1 MKKLLILLTIAV
13 SYINN
18 VYSISTEI
26 RPVTPNEVY
35 GPKDASIELLLG
47 NGGAGP
53 TCLIQELAEDFIRH
67 NELNI
72 KIGWIQTIT
81 RLTLE
86 NLKEGVIDMSLTYET
101 EPELSAINEGF
112 ATERTLVFNDHFI
125 LVGPKSNPA
134 GVSKDDTVEEA
145 FNKIANSKSSF
156 FSRNDL
162 SGTNERE
169 RMVWNTLQLKPWENL
184 PSWYITEKLFPA
196 ESLIKSDKEGH
207 YTLTDR
213 GTLLA
218 TKAELSNT
226 AVYLQNDEVLM
237 NRCHAM
243 LQKNP
248 RPYAKLFL
256 NYLKSDRAQ
265 SIISVYSGKKIKN
278 CIDCCPLFTR
288 AKEDQFLEKECL
300 ERHGLSPLDSNDLG
314 WPHRKQDILHK
325 KSVFSVSHIPA
336 FELKCN

>member
-1 MKKLLILLTIAV
+1 M

-18 VYSISTEI
+18 AYSISTEV
-26 RPVTPNEVY
+26 RPVTPSEVY
-35 GPKDASIELLLG
+35 GPKEAKVELLIG

-53 TCLIQELAEDFIRH
+53 TCLIRELAEDFIRH

-72 KIGWIQTIT
+72 RIGWIQTIT

-86 NLKEGVIDMSLTYET
+86 NLKEGVIDISLTYEA
-101 EPELSAINEGF
+101 EPELAAIHEGF

-145 FNKIANSKSSF
+145 FTKIANSKSSF

-169 RMVWNTLQLKPWENL
+169 RMVWDNLQLKPWENQ
-184 PSWYITEKLFPA
+184 PSWYVTKHLFPVD
-196 ESLIKSDKEGH
+196 SLIKSDKEGH

-218 TKAELSNT
+218 TKDQLSTT
-226 AVYLQNDEVLM
+226 AVYLQDDEVLM

-248 RPYAKLFL
+248 RPLAKLFL
-256 NYLKSDRAQ
+256 QYLKSDRAQ
-265 SIISVYSGKKIKN
+265 SIISVYAGKKNKN
-278 CIDCCPLFTR
+278 CIGCCPLFTK
-288 AKEDQFLEKECL
+288 AKEDRFLDKNCLEKQ
-300 ERHGLSPLDSNDLG
+300 GLSPLSFN
-314 WPHRKQDILHK
+314 
-325 KSVFSVSHIPA
+325 
-336 FELKCN
+336 